1 MIQETIFGAEKD
13 TLFMARALEQ
23 ARIAFEQNEVP
34 IGAVVV
40 NPQGEVVGAAF
51 NTVEQTHT
59 QTAHAECRAIQEAG
73 ASLNDW
79 RLEGCW
85 IYVTLEPCS
94 MCMHLILLSR
104 LAGVV
109 FGASSPLF
117 GFHLDNGLSIEL
129 YKKSTLT
136 VVQGVCKE
144 QAGELLKQ
152 FFKMKRN
159 HKEVD

>member
-1 MIQETIFGAEKD
+1 MAQETVFGIEQD
-13 TLFMARALEQ
+13 IRFMQHALEQ
-23 ARIAFEQNEVP
+23 AAIAFKNDEVP
-34 IGAVVV
+34 VGAVVV
-40 NPQGEVVGAAF
+40 NSEGKILGQGS
-51 NTVEQTHT
+51 NNVERQHA
-59 QTAHAECRAIQEAG
+59 QTAHAECLAIQSAG
-73 ASLNDW
+73 AALNDW

-85 IYVTLEPCS
+85 IYVTLEPCA
-94 MCMHLILLSR
+94 MCMNLILLSR

-117 GFHLDNGLSIEL
+117 GFHLDNALSIEL
-129 YKKSTLT
+129 YKKGTLT

-144 QAGELLKQ
+144 EAGELLKQ